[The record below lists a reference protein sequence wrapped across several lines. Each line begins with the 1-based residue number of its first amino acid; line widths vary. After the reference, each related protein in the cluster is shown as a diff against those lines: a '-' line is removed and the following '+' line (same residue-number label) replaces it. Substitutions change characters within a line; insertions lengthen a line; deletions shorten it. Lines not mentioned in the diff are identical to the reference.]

1 MYHNLCVYLLCLAV
15 FLSSQGGPRKIRNSS
30 HLCRTFHY
38 DLIYMYLII
47 VSMYFLYVVNFQ
59 WYLSIRLLGFIIYH
73 SRNFLSCVDVTI
85 YAGWGLKNV
94 CRPTCSVHI
103 DHEQGDFYRA
113 TTRGFGFCELLRI
126 MYPFSCHIW
135 NA

>member
-38 DLIYMYLII
+38 DLIYMYLINYCFDAFSVCSESSVMSKYTRFLGLI
-47 VSMYFLYVVNFQ
+47 VC
-59 WYLSIRLLGFIIYH
+59 H

-85 YAGWGLKNV
+85 YAGRGLQNV

-103 DHEQGDFYRA
+103 AHEQGDFYRA

-126 MYPFSCHIW
+126 MYPFSCHI
-135 NA
+135 